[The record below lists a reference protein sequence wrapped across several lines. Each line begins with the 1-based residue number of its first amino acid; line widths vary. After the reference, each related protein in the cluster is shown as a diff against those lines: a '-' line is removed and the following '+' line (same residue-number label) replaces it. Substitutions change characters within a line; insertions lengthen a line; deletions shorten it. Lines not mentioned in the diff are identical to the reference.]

1 MAWRFEPGEELRDA
15 FRRVATEEIA
25 KVRAGLSAPHPDLE
39 TAIHEAR
46 QGFKR
51 LRALVRLAKPQL
63 GSDFTV
69 ENRRW
74 RDASRLLSGSRDTT
88 VLLQTFDKVTAK
100 CDGKLPAS
108 KSRKLR
114 ARIASNA
121 GKNGAADLE
130 PHIREVLVLLDE
142 ADGAVARLNWPG
154 SAGALLKGLRKS
166 QGRLRKYWKK
176 ASATTEADAL
186 HSWRKSV
193 KDQAAQLRLFRQ
205 ATPGKVRARRN
216 DEKAA
221 GELLGDE
228 HDLWLLS
235 VHLCA
240 EAAPSEL
247 AAAREVLVA
256 EIEKSRKALRE
267 RAFRKGKAF
276 SSESAKSFAGTI
288 CSAWEKASARQSAA
302 TQRKRRRSN
311 GAARGS
317 ATSPGP

>member
-1 MAWRFEPGEELRDA
+1 MVWRFEPGEGLRDA
-15 FRRVATEEIA
+15 FCRVAKAEIA
-25 KVRAGLSAPHPDLE
+25 KVRAGLSAPDPELE

-51 LRALVRLAKPQL
+51 LRALVRLAKPRL

-88 VLLQTFDKVTAK
+88 VLLQTFDKVRAK
-100 CDGKLPAS
+100 CDGQLPAS

-114 ARIASNA
+114 ARIASHA

-130 PHIREVLVLLDE
+130 PHLREVFALLDE
-142 ADGAVARLNWPG
+142 ADRAVARLNWPG
-154 SAGALLKGLRKS
+154 SSGALMKGLRKS

-176 ASATTEADAL
+176 ACATAEADAL

-235 VHLCA
+235 EHLRA
-240 EAAPSEL
+240 ETTPSEL

-256 EIEKSRKALRE
+256 EIEKDRKALRE
-267 RAFRKGKAF
+267 RAFKKGRAF
-276 SSESAKSFAGTI
+276 SSESAKSFAGAV
-288 CSAWEKASARQSAA
+288 CSAWEKASARQSAVQ
-302 TQRKRRRSN
+302 QRKRRRSN
-311 GAARGS
+311 GASRT
-317 ATSPGP
+317 TSPTP

>member
-25 KVRAGLSAPHPDLE
+25 KVRASLSAPHPDLE

-63 GSDFTV
+63 GADFSV

-100 CDGKLPAS
+100 CDGQLPAS
-108 KSRKLR
+108 LSRKLR

-121 GKNGAADLE
+121 RKNGAADVE
-130 PHIREVLVLLDE
+130 PHLREVLALLDE
-142 ADGAVARLNWPG
+142 ADGAMAHLNWPD
-154 SAGALLKGLRKS
+154 SPSALLKGLRKS

-176 ASATTEADAL
+176 ASVTTEPDAL

-205 ATPGKVRARRN
+205 IMPRKIRARRN

-235 VHLCA
+235 EHLRA
-240 EAAPSEL
+240 QTAPREL
-247 AAAREVLVA
+247 AAACDVLVA
-256 EIEKSRKALRE
+256 EIEKDRKALRE
-267 RAFRKGKAF
+267 GAFKKGKAF
-276 SSESAKSFAGTI
+276 SSESAKSFAGAV
-288 CSAWEKASARQSAA
+288 CSAWEKASARRSVAQ
-302 TQRKRRRSN
+302 QRKRRRSN
-311 GAARGS
+311 GAASGS